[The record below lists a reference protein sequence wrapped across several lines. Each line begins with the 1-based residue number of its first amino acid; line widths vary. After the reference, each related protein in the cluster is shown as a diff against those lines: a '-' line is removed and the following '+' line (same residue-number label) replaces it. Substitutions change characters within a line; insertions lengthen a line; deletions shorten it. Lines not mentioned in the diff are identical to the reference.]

1 MENLDFEKKLEDI
14 LIKEQSV
21 GLLTGKMGVCVYFFV
36 MSHHDKQSRFY
47 HKAQKCPPD
56 FLPLGLCSVFVPTG

>member
-21 GLLTGKMGVCVYFFV
+21 GLLTGRMGVCVYFFV
-36 MSHHDKQSRFY
+36 MSHHDKESRFY
-47 HKAQKCPPD
+47 HKAEKCPSD
-56 FLPLGLCSVFVPTG
+56 FLPLDLHSVFVPTG

>member
-14 LIKEQSV
+14 LIKEKSV

-36 MSHHDKQSRFY
+36 MSHHDKES
-47 HKAQKCPPD
+47 
-56 FLPLGLCSVFVPTG
+56 